1 MASEAAMNQ
10 PSGGGGR
17 NVREE
22 QVMYHIDPETPDLFT
37 PRISVATTKASGKVE
52 KTFRQ
57 FESSDMERVLD
68 YENCVDAPADGV
80 MMVGV
85 PDSATQDYVFTNRH
99 CCLRG
104 NFVFYFDTN
113 DVDDKSGPYSTY
125 HAPPVGVIPLD
136 NIQIT
141 FPPGGRRVFR
151 EHAHTEARN
160 GYEFVVIHDPPEL
173 SDDEGDKQQHSASE
187 MEPEK
192 KEVDPAAE
200 GEDGQQNDEP
210 AGPTARPAYFL
221 VAMSLGERS
230 QWADAIT
237 SRSKVDG
244 QPTMLRA
251 SYSTSRA
258 GAKGATAA
266 SVASVRQDQD
276 RKKKAGDKE
285 GKGKNLFDGDD
296 TEVNSAIN
304 EFGAN
309 QFSEV
314 KWMDNF
320 FENYK
325 YYDAPEKCDQME
337 HWQGSIKKQ
346 LKAAVLEQYEYFVLA
361 SGEMT
366 TMGKE
371 VSSLKSLV
379 ETQMELLREMKDID
393 FAATLRDFGK
403 ESLGALGTEEGKENG
418 KNGKRRQ
425 MGLFGDEESELSS
438 VLDDLSSH
446 RDDRF
451 MPSFGRG
458 RNQGNT
464 NGKYLDDPAHILEVP
479 TWLDDVCEEISAF
492 VKESRYTDAIDL
504 WTKAKAEVAQLFEKV
519 CYVLV
524 SVNVYCT
531 CFFLT

>member
-1 MASEAAMNQ
+1 MTMAMNQ
-10 PSGGGGR
+10 QQQNAGGGR

-52 KTFRQ
+52 KNFRQ

-104 NFVFYFDTN
+104 NFVFFFDTN

-136 NIQIT
+136 NIEIT

-160 GYEFVVIHDPPEL
+160 GYEFVVIHNPPES
-173 SDDEGDKQQHSASE
+173 SDDEGEQQQQRQQEATAE
-187 MEPEK
+187 IDAEK

-200 GEDGQQNDEP
+200 GEEGLPTEET
-210 AGPTARPAYFL
+210 AGPSARPAYFL

-230 QWADAIT
+230 QWADAIS
-237 SRSKVDG
+237 SRSQADG

-276 RKKKAGDKE
+276 RKKKAGDR
-285 GKGKNLFDGDD
+285 
-296 TEVNSAIN
+296 
-304 EFGAN
+304 
-309 QFSEV
+309 
-314 KWMDNF
+314 
-320 FENYK
+320 
-325 YYDAPEKCDQME
+325 
-337 HWQGSIKKQ
+337 
-346 LKAAVLEQYEYFVLA
+346 
-361 SGEMT
+361 
-366 TMGKE
+366 
-371 VSSLKSLV
+371 KSV
-379 ETQMELLREMKDID
+379 
-393 FAATLRDFGK
+393 
-403 ESLGALGTEEGKENG
+403 
-418 KNGKRRQ
+418 
-425 MGLFGDEESELSS
+425 
-438 VLDDLSSH
+438 V
-446 RDDRF
+446 
-451 MPSFGRG
+451 
-458 RNQGNT
+458 
-464 NGKYLDDPAHILEVP
+464 
-479 TWLDDVCEEISAF
+479 
-492 VKESRYTDAIDL
+492 
-504 WTKAKAEVAQLFEKV
+504 
-519 CYVLV
+519 
-524 SVNVYCT
+524 
-531 CFFLT
+531 